1 MTNLIRLNDKGIRV
15 YTSRAG
21 STHGPSVRWAGRLG
35 KLLKHNRDRSLAYVI
50 WDGNRSPE
58 RVSVELIEP
67 CAVAAE

>member
-35 KLLKHNRDRSLAYVI
+35 KLVKHNRDRSLAYVI

>member
-35 KLLKHNRDRSLAYVI
+35 KLVKHNRDRSLAYVI

-58 RVSVELIEP
+58 RISVELIEP